1 MSVCVCV
8 GQASAQWM
16 DRHDA
21 QHFTA
26 VDLELLI
33 TRNNDVKEKK
43 CENIQQIALIRKI
56 KIIKSIYLV

>member
-8 GQASAQWM
+8 GQASTQWM
-16 DRHDA
+16 DSHEA
-21 QHFTA
+21 QHFMA

-43 CENIQQIALIRKI
+43 CENIRKI

>member
-8 GQASAQWM
+8 GQASTQWM
-16 DRHDA
+16 DRHEA

-43 CENIQQIALIRKI
+43 CENIRKI

>member
-1 MSVCVCV
+1 MSVCVCA
-8 GQASAQWM
+8 GQASTQWM
-16 DRHDA
+16 DRHEA

-43 CENIQQIALIRKI
+43 CENIRKI
-56 KIIKSIYLV
+56 KIIKSIYLF